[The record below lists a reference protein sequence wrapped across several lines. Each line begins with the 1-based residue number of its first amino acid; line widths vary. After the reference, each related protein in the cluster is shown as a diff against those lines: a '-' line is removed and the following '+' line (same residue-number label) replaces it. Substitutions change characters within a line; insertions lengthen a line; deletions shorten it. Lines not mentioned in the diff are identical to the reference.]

1 MTIRKL
7 LTNLPLY
14 VVCLGFG
21 GIDGAADSAAAAA
34 RSLVAGERLD
44 LAWVRAWRDC
54 AAFDCACLPH
64 DSAPVA
70 PACAND

>member
-14 VVCLGFG
+14 AVCLGLG
-21 GIDGAADSAAAAA
+21 GVDAAAVATTETVRA
-34 RSLVAGERLD
+34 LVSGERID
-44 LAWVRAWRDC
+44 LALVQAWKGR
-54 AAFDCACLPH
+54 AAFDCLCLPH